1 MKRQGIDSDS
11 SQMPVR
17 QTNDDHKWDSIE
29 RPSIRSRGL
38 ATPDPF
44 SSRDD
49 IHQLEFN
56 GPLHEE
62 ELRTLGFE
70 KTQGGVQFRR
80 VNVKDSLV
88 GVEVKI
94 GAKVIGAKTGYEYLS
109 EGLRTVGIDM
119 RNMLTDLNELSKL
132 LSKTEFEETKY
143 FA

>member
-1 MKRQGIDSDS
+1 M
-11 SQMPVR
+11 
-17 QTNDDHKWDSIE
+17 
-29 RPSIRSRGL
+29 
-38 ATPDPF
+38 
-44 SSRDD
+44 
-49 IHQLEFN
+49 
-56 GPLHEE
+56 
-62 ELRTLGFE
+62 GFE

-80 VNVKDSLV
+80 VNVKDALV

-119 RNMLTDLNELSKL
+119 RNMLTDLNELSKV